1 MIVERLL
8 KPSYRIRILNMNKF
22 KPEDVVEALRRK
34 GAHVSEFQR
43 DIDIELAIESFI
55 ASSYGPYVY
64 VLKFPKGKLFLA
76 RHTNRISEDNWPNAT
91 KYMARDENGLKRFL
105 LREVSRK
112 SMIIIE
118 APPVIIWAAVWWL
131 VWSYFEEYPLG
142 TFLLF
147 FLGFLLND
155 LAKAFEYFVLGYCRE

>member
-8 KPSYRIRILNMNKF
+8 SPSHRIRILDMNKF
-22 KPEDVVEALRRK
+22 KPEDVVEVLRRK
-34 GAHVSEFQR
+34 GAHVSEFQK
-43 DIDIELAIESFI
+43 DIDVELAIESFI

-76 RHTNRISEDNWPNAT
+76 RHTVWVSEKNWPKPT
-91 KYMARDENGLKRFL
+91 KYIARDENGLKRLL
-105 LREVSRK
+105 LREISKK
-112 SMIIIE
+112 SMILTEIPSI
-118 APPVIIWAAVWWL
+118 IIWGAVWWL